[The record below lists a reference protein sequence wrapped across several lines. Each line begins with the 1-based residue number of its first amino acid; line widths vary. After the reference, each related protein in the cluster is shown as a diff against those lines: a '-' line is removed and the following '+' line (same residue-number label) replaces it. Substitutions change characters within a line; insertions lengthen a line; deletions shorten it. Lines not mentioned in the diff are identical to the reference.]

1 MGEFAA
7 KWLADLNI
15 KCLLEAC
22 IESNMLSVS
31 QYFFEFYRVFVRRNH
46 PMKLMKC
53 AIAMVCAG
61 TVASAMAYPTK
72 PISLVVPFA
81 AGGPTDVVARTLAAS
96 MTKTLGQS
104 VVVENKPGAG
114 GTIAS
119 AYVKNAANDGHV
131 LLIHHNGM
139 ATAPALY
146 RKLAFNPLTDFETV
160 GLTVDV
166 PMTLVTRKDM
176 PAKNVPELIA
186 YIKANKDKVSLAN
199 AGLGAVSHLC
209 GAIFQQAIGVDLTTI
224 PFQGTGPAMT
234 NLVGGQ
240 VDMLCDQTTST
251 IPQIKGDK
259 IKLYGVTTKTR
270 ISALPNTP
278 TLAEQGMKDFEVVV
292 WHGVYAPK
300 GTPKDAIMKVNA
312 ALQTALKD
320 ADVLKRMSEL
330 AAEITPLSKQTPEAH
345 KAWLASET
353 DKWGKVIK
361 AAGQYAD

>member
-1 MGEFAA
+1 MKFSKFAVA
-7 KWLADLNI
+7 A
-15 KCLLEAC
+15 
-22 IESNMLSVS
+22 LS
-31 QYFFEFYRVFVRRNH
+31 
-46 PMKLMKC
+46 LC
-53 AIAMVCAG
+53 A
-61 TVASAMAYPTK
+61 ASISLAYPTK
-72 PISLVVPFA
+72 TISLVVPFA

-96 MTKTLGQS
+96 MTKTIGQT

-114 GTIAS
+114 GTIA
-119 AYVKNAANDGHV
+119 AGYVKSAAPDGHI

-146 RKLAFNPLTDFETV
+146 RKLAYNPLTDFEYI

-166 PMTLVTRKDM
+166 PMTLLGKKDF
-176 PAKNVPELIA
+176 PANTLPELIT
-186 YIKANKDKVSLAN
+186 YLKANKDKVSLAN

-209 GAIFQQAIGVDLTTI
+209 GTIFQQAIGVDLTTI

-240 VDMLCDQTTST
+240 VDLLCDQTTST

-259 IKLYGVTTKTR
+259 VKLFGVTTANR
-270 ISALPNTP
+270 ISALPNTA
-278 TLAEQGMKDFEVVV
+278 TLSEQGLKGFDVSV

-300 GTPKDAIMKVNA
+300 GTPKDAVMKVNA
-312 ALQTALKD
+312 ALQTALRD
-320 ADVLKRMSEL
+320 PDVMKRMADL
-330 AAEITPLSKQTPEAH
+330 AAEITPVSKQTPEAL
-345 KAWLASET
+345 KTFLASET